1 MPESSR
7 LAYRK
12 PTLDDLDFFHAYLS
26 DPVLT
31 RFLPNEAPYPEE
43 MIAVHLENRVAH
55 WETHGFG
62 SYLLTLGSQI
72 VGYVG
77 LEFVPGT
84 PYIDLRY
91 GLVQEVWGRGLA
103 LEAAR
108 ACLGEG
114 FRRGLAET
122 LYGAAMPENE
132 ASVAVLEKVG
142 MKPCEVD
149 LYGYVVVHFCV
160 SKEQWHRG

>member
-1 MPESSR
+1 MLS
-7 LAYRK
+7 
-12 PTLDDLDFFHAYLS
+12 DLNFFRTYLS

-43 MIAVHLENRVAH
+43 MIAAYLENRIAH
-55 WETHGFG
+55 WETYGFG
-62 SYLLTLGSQI
+62 SYLLGLGSKI
-72 VGYVG
+72 VGYAG
-77 LEFVPGT
+77 LEFVRDT
-84 PYIDLRY
+84 SYIDLRY
-91 GLVQEVWGRGLA
+91 GLIREVWGRGLA

-108 ACLGEG
+108 VCLEEG

-132 ASVAVLEKVG
+132 ASIAILKKVG

-149 LYGYVVVHFCV
+149 LYGDEVEHFCIAD
-160 SKEQWHRG
+160 EWA